1 MNKAS
6 QIMATII
13 VALVMGA
20 LLCVILKFRIESG
33 RTGPGFFGTIVILG
47 YLAALYVIWFKK
59 H

>member
-13 VALVMGA
+13 ITLVMGA
-20 LLCVILKFRIESG
+20 LLGVILKFRIGSG
-33 RTGPGFFGTIVILG
+33 LRGPGFFGTIVILG
-47 YLAALYVIWFKK
+47 FLAAIYIIWFKK

>member
-1 MNKAS
+1 
-6 QIMATII
+6 MATII
-13 VALVMGA
+13 VTLVMGA